1 MDLINV
7 KVLQFLMTFAE
18 KGGLLFVIAVLL
30 VFLGIEMKRSAAK
43 DKIIADKEKHNLEFQ
58 GQMLTMMGEV
68 KTSLSNN
75 LLLLELL
82 TRGRK

>member
-1 MDLINV
+1 VDLLNPKLLEFI
-7 KVLQFLMTFAE
+7 MGFAE

-30 VFLGIEMKRSAAK
+30 VFLGLEMRRSANK
-43 DKIIADKEKHNLEFQ
+43 DKIIAAKEKHNLEFQ
-58 GQMLTMMGEV
+58 GQMLTMMGEF
-68 KTSLSNN
+68 KTAISNN

>member
-1 MDLINV
+1 MDLLNPKLLSFV
-7 KVLQFLMTFAE
+7 MSFAE

-30 VFLGIEMKRSAAK
+30 VFLGLEMKRSASK
-43 DKIIADKEKHNLEFQ
+43 DKIIAAKEAHNLEFQ
-58 GQMLTMMGEV
+58 GQMLVTIGEL
-68 KTSLSNN
+68 KTALSNN